1 MARWAPPRGQWWYRQ
16 RMSRPSLRH
25 VVGNFMRSE
34 LALAERIALTVKNN
48 AIKVKNR
55 SDCCGNHG
63 EPGC

>member
-1 MARWAPPRGQWWYRQ
+1 MARPTVGGFFSNWSSSDLPILEK
-16 RMSRPSLRH
+16 LR
-25 VVGNFMRSE
+25 VAAR
-34 LALAERIALTVKNN
+34 NN